1 MQWKCSGTTALH
13 MQWNHCTRLQVIT
26 ANAAVTWMLFLLQQN
41 KCKNYK
47 QLMHH
52 KKCIEIMQILETEI
66 CQKHIYYSAI
76 FTIFQLQFFLLFTAI
91 STFFHCNFYPFSNAL
106 FATFSMQKINV
117 FHCILRKTRIFQKQ
131 KPTNFDFLQSEMH
144 ENLPLM
150 SIWGL

>member
-1 MQWKCSGTTALH
+1 MQWKCSGTTALC

-76 FTIFQLQFFLLFTAI
+76 FTTFQLQFLLLFAAI
-91 STFFHCNFYPFSNAL
+91 STFFSLQFLS
-106 FATFSMQKINV
+106 
-117 FHCILRKTRIFQKQ
+117 IFQCLFCYLFNAKN
-131 KPTNFDFLQSEMH
+131 KCFPLHFKKDENFSKAETNKLWFFCNLISDFA
-144 ENLPLM
+144 
-150 SIWGL
+150 